1 MAGSVI
7 EAEESAADVRA
18 REIEKQMTDDERFLL
33 VIGVMGQIA
42 SFTPV
47 RDERICCADTYH

>member
-7 EAEESAADVRA
+7 AAEESAADVRA
-18 REIEKQMTDDERFLL
+18 REVEEQMTDGERFLL

-42 SFTPV
+42 SFT
-47 RDERICCADTYH
+47 RCGTSASRKGRR